1 MTLTDSKPPKLGL
14 RERKKIKTREAIQ
27 QQALRLFREQ
37 GYYETTIEQ
46 IAEAAEI
53 SPSTFF
59 RYFPTK
65 EALLLEDDYD
75 PLLIEA
81 FRKQPPDL
89 SPLQAIRRAVRI
101 GFAQIPE
108 EVRNSFRERM
118 SYMLTVPE
126 VRAASLNYAANTM
139 NLISKLI
146 AERTGRDEEDFYVRN
161 IAGAVIGAFL
171 TVQQYAI
178 KHPDEDYLEMFD
190 RALAHLEAGLP
201 L

>member
-1 MTLTDSKPPKLGL
+1 MTDSNPPKLGL
-14 RERKKIKTREAIQ
+14 RERKKIKTRETIQ
-27 QQALRLFREQ
+27 QHALRLFREQ

-46 IAEAAEI
+46 IADAAEI

-81 FRKQPPDL
+81 FRNQPPDL
-89 SPLQAIRRAVRI
+89 SPLQALRRAVKDGYSRMPDEI
-101 GFAQIPE
+101 RKS
-108 EVRNSFRERM
+108 VRERL
-118 SYMLTVPE
+118 SYALTVPE
-126 VRAASLNYAANTM
+126 VRAAAFNYVADTM
-139 NLISKLI
+139 DMISKLI
-146 AERTGRDEEDFYVRN
+146 AERTGRDADDLHVRN
-161 IAGAVIGAFL
+161 FAGAIIGAFV
-171 TVQQYAI
+171 TVQNYTFT
-178 KHPDEDYLEMFD
+178 HPDEDYLEVFD